1 MAEPAHA
8 YIGPGAGVSVLGALA
23 GLVSVLFLASWALI
37 RWSAK
42 SVLSI
47 GRKRQSHAVA
57 AGAQT
62 QADPTPAA
70 LPASKV
76 PQRRKSGSSTAIL
89 VFAVLFG
96 AAGWHETSREVFHDW
111 IAAAQFGL
119 DGIGDVNLSRH
130 TRPERFP
137 ASASGVVVHDP
148 ERAFEGYN
156 IELSSME
163 HSARLLDMKGDE
175 IHRWELDRTAITR
188 AYAAAGKPFTGDTRA
203 MYWRRIKPLSDGS
216 LLLILDNFRTTPYGV
231 ALVKLDWNSRIVWAR
246 PDHYHHSIDVAP
258 DGRIITL
265 YQEISHQPPA
275 FAPEAKVPY
284 LDEGVAILSPD
295 GTEIDRIGIAAA
307 FEDTAYASH
316 LTVIA
321 HNNDAGDP
329 YHMNTANYVT
339 GAQARGLPFAKE
351 GDILVSLRS
360 LNLIALLDP
369 VSRKITWAAS
379 GNWVR
384 QHEPILTNHG
394 TILLYDNSG
403 GRNRASRVVE
413 WDPLTQDYKW
423 IADRANGLNLSSY
436 VYGAVDILPN
446 GNRLISSSQSAR
458 ALEFDRSGKLVWEW
472 RPTRRYGPDN
482 NRTSDL
488 LEMTRVPT
496 DFFSGKL
503 VGASAETGDQMAET
517 SQ

>member
-47 GRKRQSHAVA
+47 GRKRQNHAVA
-57 AGAQT
+57 AGAPTQT
-62 QADPTPAA
+62 GPAGA
-70 LPASKV
+70 AAPASEV
-76 PQRRKSGSSTAIL
+76 PQRRKSGSSTALL

-96 AAGWHETSREVFHDW
+96 AVGWHESSRETFHDW
-111 IAAAQFGL
+111 VAAAQFGL
-119 DGIGDVNLSRH
+119 GGLGDINLDRH
-130 TRPERFP
+130 TRLERFP

-163 HSARLLDMKGDE
+163 HSARLLDMKGEE

-188 AYAAAGKPFTGDTRA
+188 AYAAAGKPFTGDARGP
-203 MYWRRIKPLSDGS
+203 YWRRVKPLPDGS
-216 LLLILDNFRTTPYGV
+216 LLVVMENHRTTPYGV
-231 ALVKLDWNSRIVWAR
+231 TLMKLDWNSNIVWAQ
-246 PDHYHHSIDVAP
+246 PDFYHHSVDVAP

-265 YQEISHQPPA
+265 YQEISDQPPS
-275 FAPEAKVPY
+275 FAPEAKVPF
-284 LDEGVAILSPD
+284 LDEGVAILAAD
-295 GTEIDRIGIAAA
+295 GQELDRIAIAAA
-307 FEDTAYASH
+307 FEGTPFASH
-316 LTVIA
+316 LKRVA
-321 HNNDAGDP
+321 DNVDGGDP

-339 GAQARGLPFAKE
+339 ASQALALPFANE
-351 GDILVSLRS
+351 GDILVCIR
-360 LNLIALLDP
+360 NLDMIALLDP
-369 VSRKITWAAS
+369 VTRKITWAAS

-384 QHEPILTNHG
+384 PHEPLLTDRG
-394 TILLYDNSG
+394 TILIYDNSG
-403 GRNRASRVVE
+403 GENGTSRVVE
-413 WDPLTQDYKW
+413 WDPLAQNFRW
-423 IADRANGLNLSSY
+423 IADRANGLRLLSPI
-436 VYGAVDILPN
+436 YGAIDELPN
-446 GNRLISSSQSAR
+446 GNRLVSSSLDAR

-472 RPTRRYGPDN
+472 RPTRRYGPEN

-488 LEMTRVPT
+488 LEMIRVPIG
-496 DFFSGKL
+496 FFSGKL
-503 VGASAETGDQMAET
+503 AGTEAGDQVAET